1 MYDRAFGQIDGLV
14 GPPDRRRILP
24 RSANER
30 DLKLEQAVQFLNGP
44 NFVPAESQ
52 PAQLDFMPDASGGR
66 FRFPTPRPSEFA
78 ENNLPPTTTRS
89 NRAKRNTPFAQFET
103 VFRPE

>member
-1 MYDRAFGQIDGLV
+1 MIAPLAKLMDWSVLQIV
-14 GPPDRRRILP
+14 GAILP

-44 NFVPAESQ
+44 NVVPAESQ

-89 NRAKRNTPFAQFET
+89 NRAKRNTPFAQFES